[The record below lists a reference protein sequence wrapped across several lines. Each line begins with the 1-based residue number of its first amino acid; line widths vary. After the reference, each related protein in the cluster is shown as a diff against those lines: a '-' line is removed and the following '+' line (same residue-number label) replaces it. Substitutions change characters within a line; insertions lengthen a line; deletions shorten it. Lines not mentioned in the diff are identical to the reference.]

1 MILKVHNIVVLV
13 ALAVEKG
20 NAKIIQVV
28 AYACKVAIKQFLP
41 HAFGSVVVAYV
52 LYNK

>member
-1 MILKVHNIVVLV
+1 MQSEIHYIISHV
-13 ALAVEKG
+13 ALAVEKS
-20 NAKIIQVV
+20 NTEIIQVV
-28 AYACKVAIKQFLP
+28 AYACKGALQQCLP

>member
-1 MILKVHNIVVLV
+1 MQSEIHYIISLV

-20 NAKIIQVV
+20 NAKIIQIV
-28 AYACKVAIKQFLP
+28 AYACNAALKQFLP
-41 HAFGSVVVAYV
+41 HAFGSVVVADV

>member
-1 MILKVHNIVVLV
+1 MQSEIHYIISLL
-13 ALAVEKG
+13 ALAVEEG
-20 NAKIIQVV
+20 NAKIIQIV
-28 AYACKVAIKQFLP
+28 ADACNVALQQCLP

>member
-1 MILKVHNIVVLV
+1 MQSEIHYIISLV

-20 NAKIIQVV
+20 NTEIIQVV
-28 AYACKVAIKQFLP
+28 AYACNVALQQFLP